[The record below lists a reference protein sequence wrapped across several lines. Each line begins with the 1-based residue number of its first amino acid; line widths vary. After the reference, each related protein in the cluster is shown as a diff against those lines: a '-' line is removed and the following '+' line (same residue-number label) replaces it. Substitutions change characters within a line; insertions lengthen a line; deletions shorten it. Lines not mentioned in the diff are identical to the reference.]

1 MAYEKRD
8 MSGSIF
14 RNRDKRSETHSDFTG
29 DCLIEGQEYWMNAWE
44 KSDKNGNKFFSFSF
58 KKKQPRQ
65 DSAPRHND
73 EPRQSAPKQNI
84 DIDDDLPF

>member
-8 MSGSIF
+8 MSGSVF

-29 DCLIEGQEYWMNAWE
+29 DCLIDGQEYWMNAWE
-44 KSDKNGNKFFSFSF
+44 KKDKNGNTFFSFSF

-65 DSAPRHND
+65 SGEGAP
-73 EPRQSAPKQNI
+73 PVKTQSKHDI
-84 DIDDDLPF
+84 SIDDDLPF